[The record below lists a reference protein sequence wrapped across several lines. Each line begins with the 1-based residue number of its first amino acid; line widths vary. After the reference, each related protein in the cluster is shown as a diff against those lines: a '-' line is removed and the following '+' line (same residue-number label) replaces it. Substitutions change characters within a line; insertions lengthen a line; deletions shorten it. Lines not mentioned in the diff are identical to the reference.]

1 MKRWFFAMLILLAGL
16 ALSWSGAAAA
26 AADEITQED
35 RVAIRSVVQSQLE
48 ALADDDA
55 EAAFAQ
61 ATADTRSRL
70 GNSDTFLQIIKQ
82 QFAPIYRH
90 QRAIFS
96 APEVIGGHMVQVV
109 RLTDSDSSVWLAI
122 YQMQRESDGKWK
134 IAGCG
139 LIETTTV
146 SV

>member
-16 ALSWSGAAAA
+16 TLPFRGAA
-26 AADEITQED
+26 AADEVTQED
-35 RVAIRSVVQSQLE
+35 RAAIIAVVQLQLE
-48 ALADDDA
+48 AVADDNAD
-55 EAAFAQ
+55 AAFAL
-61 ATADTRSRL
+61 ATADTRNRL
-70 GNSDTFLQIIKQ
+70 RNSNTFLQIIKQ

-96 APEVIGGHMVQVV
+96 SPEVIDGRMVQVV

-122 YQMQRESDGKWK
+122 YQMQREPDGNWK
-134 IAGCG
+134 IAGCR